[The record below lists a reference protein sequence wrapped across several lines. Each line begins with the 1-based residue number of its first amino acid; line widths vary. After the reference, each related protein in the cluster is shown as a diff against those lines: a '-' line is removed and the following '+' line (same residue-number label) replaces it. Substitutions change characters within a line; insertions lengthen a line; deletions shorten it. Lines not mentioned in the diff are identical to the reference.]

1 MEEHAPP
8 FGCSVFRRQ
17 ALIARLRR
25 VSASLLLFAA
35 SLVGPAVEVS
45 WGQVPDLPTEHE
57 GQIGPLFFNPGLV
70 FSSGYDTNPWRESG
84 SEAVYDVVETYV
96 TPQIAGWMTFG
107 HLRIDLFGAVEV
119 VKAGEGVASKN
130 HQLGSNV
137 LWDGP
142 VLSPY
147 LTFTSKH
154 TNANPTGF
162 EVGRKSMRN
171 ENDAKAGVSVKMGSA
186 RAFGFVRQTK
196 TDWDAD
202 AIYQTSSLRE
212 KLNRNEFGV
221 GGGLEVMLTPLTGVR
236 FFAEQHTSDFIYA
249 PIRNGTGARIG
260 GSLSLTGPALISGNV
275 EAGLREFRSASSD
288 VSFRG
293 LFANASLTRTF
304 PTETTIGVR
313 FERDLEFSY
322 DATLAYFVGQSM
334 VFTAT
339 QPLGESIATQFAI
352 GRHTLTYD
360 RASPDTVPTNAV
372 SEYALVLGRKVRKRT
387 WVGAS
392 VEWGQAE
399 GNQPW
404 KQRRI
409 TGFITFGSGPF
420 QRLDRPIPF
429 TR

>member
-1 MEEHAPP
+1 MRGDEVRMVIRRLLAVVLAGLALLTSAGAGDAQAQPP
-8 FGCSVFRRQ
+8 
-17 ALIARLRR
+17 
-25 VSASLLLFAA
+25 
-35 SLVGPAVEVS
+35 
-45 WGQVPDLPTEHE
+45 DTPTEF
-57 GQIGPLFFNPGLV
+57 QARFGPLFFNPGFV

-84 SEAVYDVVETYV
+84 SEAIYNVVETYV
-96 TPQIAGWMTFG
+96 TPQAAGWMNLG
-107 HLRIDLFGAVEV
+107 HLRVDVFGAIEV

-130 HQLGSNV
+130 HQYGTNL

-142 VLSPY
+142 LLSPY
-147 LTFTSKH
+147 LQYTSKH

-171 ENDAKAGVSVKMGSA
+171 ENDTKIGTSLTFGSVRAG
-186 RAFGFVRQTK
+186 GFVRQTK

-221 GGGLEVMLTPLTGVR
+221 GGGLDWEITPLTSVR
-236 FFAEQHTSDFIYA
+236 FSAEQHHSEFIYS
-249 PIRNGTGARIG
+249 PVRNGTGSRIG
-260 GSLSLTGPALISGNV
+260 GGISLTGPALISGN
-275 EAGLREFRSASSD
+275 AEFGIRKFQSESSD
-288 VSFRG
+288 VSFSG

-304 PTETTIGVR
+304 PTETTVGVR
-313 FERDLEFSY
+313 YERDLQFSY
-322 DATLAYFVGQSM
+322 DTNLAYFVGQSTVLTLM
-334 VFTAT
+334 
-339 QPLGESIATQFAI
+339 QPLGENLATQFTL

-360 RASPDTVPTNAV
+360 RAEPGQVPTNAV
-372 SEYALVLGRKVRKRT
+372 REYVVVVGRKVRKHT

-392 VEWGQAE
+392 MEWGRSE

-404 KQRRI
+404 KQQRI
-409 TGFITFGSGPF
+409 IAFMTFGSGGF